1 MYKNYVKNNATGELH
16 TLIKNKPVNVPV
28 KGRIKLELYNA
39 ETGEVEVEAKS
50 ENIFMNWPYKNS
62 YNAGVFSAASRRTRA
77 SSLSD
82 SSRIGVPTLIGTLRL
97 TTNTLPEHA
106 DCPLVLGKQIGW
118 SPLDYTYAGSDTA
131 KGTLNSAETRHYWND
146 QGQYVMSMVC
156 DWPTHASNGTFQ
168 SIFITYEEDVN
179 YTRDLHAGKVI
190 YNLYSTPSE
199 YKNAFKGNGSYT
211 RWVTRYNE
219 ILNEYI
225 LIGFNGRDYD
235 SNYGRR
241 INIFRFD
248 GETGAYKNYTQLKNA
263 EGTPIWAYYYDT
275 SNGSY
280 AGETYSN
287 NINHQYNFHY
297 IDSDEFINVCFDGN
311 KIIKRTYNS
320 EGIYK
325 NDEVS
330 VNLTDITDGNN
341 GRLYAN
347 YDTGYNRTSST
358 LRIYGD
364 GTIHFYGNFRPDS
377 NKYENVIVI
386 FNKNLQMQRIVYV
399 NDKLYPD
406 WVLQSPSA
414 RYWQHE
420 SATMQGQNIC
430 RVSTGAGT
438 FTYLITKDGNIKYLS
453 DYTYQ
458 GGVIGG
464 NCGTSGLDVCNSSS
478 VGRQSYRY
486 NRLTTH
492 TLLASPITK
501 TQAHTMKITYEVISE
516 PTNIVE
522 TQNFIDTILS
532 KNNL

>member
-1 MYKNYVKNNATGELH
+1 MYKNYVKNNTTGELH

-50 ENIFMNWPYKNS
+50 ENIFMNWPYKNA
-62 YNAGVFSAASRRTRA
+62 YNAGVFGGASRRKRA
-77 SSLSD
+77 GASD
-82 SSRIGVPTLIGTLRL
+82 VYDNIKLPNLIGTLRL

-118 SPLDYTYAGSDTA
+118 SPLDYTYAGSDTQ
-131 KGTLNSAETRHYWND
+131 KGTLNTAETRHYWND

-168 SIFITYEEDVN
+168 SIFITYDEDVN
-179 YTRDLHAGKVI
+179 HTNNLHSGQVI
-190 YNLYSTPSE
+190 CNLQSVPTE
-199 YKNAFKGNGSYT
+199 YKKAFKGGSA
-211 RWVTRYNE
+211 RWAYRYNE
-219 ILNEYI
+219 DLDELIV
-225 LIGFNGRDYD
+225 IGFNGNSHDAD
-235 SNYGRR
+235 YGRR

-248 GETGAYKNYTQLKNA
+248 GKHGGYKSFTQLKDA
-263 EGTPIWAYYYDT
+263 DGVPISAYFYDYDYFDYT
-275 SNGSY
+275 DDAN
-280 AGETYSN
+280 SN
-287 NINHQYNFHY
+287 NINHPHNFHY
-297 IDSDEFINVCFDGN
+297 ITTDEFINVCYDGS
-311 KIIKRTYNS
+311 KLIRRTYNS

-341 GRLYAN
+341 GRLYVNHNTTAH
-347 YDTGYNRTSST
+347 NRHCSAF
-358 LRIYGD
+358 RIYGD
-364 GTIHFYGNFRPDS
+364 GTIHLYGNFKPKDDV
-377 NKYENVIVI
+377 YENVIVI
-386 FNKNLQMQRIVYV
+386 FNKDLEIQNIVYV

-414 RYWQHE
+414 RYWQSERSH
-420 SATMQGQNIC
+420 MHGRHIF
-430 RVSTGAGT
+430 RMSTGAGS
-438 FTYLITKDGNIKYLS
+438 FTYLITKDGDIQYLS
-453 DYTYQ
+453 DNSYH

-464 NCGTSGLDVCNSSS
+464 DYSISGINMGDAST

-486 NRLTTH
+486 NRLSTH

-501 TQAHTMKITYEVISE
+501 TQSHTMKITYEVISE

-522 TQNFIDTILS
+522 TQNFIDAMLS
-532 KNNL
+532 KK